1 MLQTPRRARQAAA
14 LSLVFGAVLLAGA
27 ATGAWG
33 GPGDLPPHPSV
44 DAVRPAGTGLPA
56 DPAGTALSEQQAEH
70 LLGATGDRWG
80 AYYSAQEYAEF
91 SQGLDGRYL
100 GVGLS
105 VGRGEDGVTEVSRVA
120 PGGPAAAAGIA
131 AGDRLLRVGPDQA
144 DHLPVT
150 EVVARLRGRGDE
162 SRAGSEVTL
171 EVRRGEGQVRELQLH
186 RALLDSQ
193 QVAVEHLDQGVLRI
207 TVRAFTSGVADLVRT
222 ALRAPHGGV
231 VLDLRGNSGGL
242 VDEAADT
249 AGIFLDGGPVGSYQ
263 ERGGTRELTAP
274 PGGDQRTPLVV
285 LVDGGT
291 MSAAELLAGALQ
303 DRSRAVVVGAR
314 TFGKGTVQQP
324 SRLADGAVLEMTVGR
339 YFTPAGRSP
348 DGTGL
353 APDVPATTGEDADAL
368 ALRVLAGLGTRA
380 RTSAPA
386 PKTAAR
392 PGSEVR
398 E

>member
-1 MLQTPRRARQAAA
+1 MLETPRRARQVAT

-33 GPGDLPPHPSV
+33 DPSEAPRRPSA
-44 DAVRPAGTGLPA
+44 DAVRPASVVPGVTA

-70 LLGATGDRWG
+70 LLGASGDRWG

-105 VGRGEDGVTEVSRVA
+105 VGRGEDGVTEVSQVA

-131 AGDRLLRVGPDQA
+131 PGDRLLRIDADQA
-144 DHLPVT
+144 DRLPVT
-150 EVVARLRGRGDE
+150 EVVARLRGRDGE
-162 SRAGSEVTL
+162 RRAGSEVTVD
-171 EVRRGEGQVRELQLH
+171 VRRGDGEVRELRLR

-193 QVAVEHLDQGVLRI
+193 QVTAEHLDKGVLRI
-207 TVRAFTSGVADLVRT
+207 VVRAFTTGVADQVRA

-242 VDEAADT
+242 VDEAVAT
-249 AGIFLDGGPVGSYQ
+249 AGAFLDGGAVGSYQ
-263 ERGGTRELTAP
+263 ERGDTRELTAP
-274 PGGDQRTPLVV
+274 AGGDQRTPLVV

-303 DRSRAVVVGAR
+303 DRSRAVVVGSR

-339 YFTPAGRSP
+339 YHTPAGRSL

-353 APDVPATTGEDADAL
+353 TPDVPASGSEDADAL

-380 RTSAPA
+380 
-386 PKTAAR
+386 
-392 PGSEVR
+392 
-398 E
+398 

>member
-1 MLQTPRRARQAAA
+1 MLQTPRGARQVAA
-14 LSLVFGAVLLAGA
+14 LGLVFGAVLLAGA

-33 GPGDLPPHPSV
+33 EPGGPPPGPSA
-44 DAVRPAGTGLPA
+44 DPARPAAVDGLPA
-56 DPAGTALSEQQAEH
+56 DPAGSALSEQQAEH
-70 LLGATGDRWG
+70 LLVAGGDRWG

-91 SQGLDGRYL
+91 SQGLGGRYL

-105 VGRGEDGVTEVSRVA
+105 VGRGEDGATEVSRVA
-120 PGGPAAAAGIA
+120 PAGPAAAAGIA
-131 AGDRLLRVGPDQA
+131 AGDRLLRIGADQA

-162 SRAGSEVTL
+162 RRAGSEVTV
-171 EVRRGEGQVRELQLH
+171 EVRRGAGEVRELRLR

-193 QVAVEHLDQGVLRI
+193 QVTAEHLDKGVLRI
-207 TVRAFTSGVADLVRT
+207 TVRAFTSGVADQVRA
-222 ALRAPHGGV
+222 ALRAPHTGV
-231 VLDLRGNSGGL
+231 LLDLRGNSGGL
-242 VDEAADT
+242 VDEAAGT

-263 ERGGTRELTAP
+263 DRGGTRELTAP

-291 MSAAELLAGALQ
+291 MSAAELLAGAMQ
-303 DRSRAVVVGAR
+303 DRSRAVLVGSR

-339 YFTPAGRSP
+339 YYTPAGRSP

-353 APDVPATTGEDADAL
+353 APDVPAATGEDADAL
-368 ALRVLAGLGTRA
+368 ALRVLDGIGTRA
-380 RTSAPA
+380 
-386 PKTAAR
+386 
-392 PGSEVR
+392 
-398 E
+398 

>member
-1 MLQTPRRARQAAA
+1 MLQTPRRARQVAA

-33 GPGDLPPHPSV
+33 DPSDLPPRPSA
-44 DAVRPAGTGLPA
+44 DAARATGGGLPA

-70 LLGATGDRWG
+70 LLGANGDRWG

-105 VGRGEDGVTEVSRVA
+105 VGRGEDGVTEVSQVA
-120 PGGPAAAAGIA
+120 PDGPAAAAGIA
-131 AGDRLLRVGPDQA
+131 PGDRLLRVDADQA

-150 EVVARLRGRGDE
+150 EVVARLRGQGDGR
-162 SRAGSEVTL
+162 RAGSEVTL
-171 EVRRGEGQVRELQLH
+171 EIRRGEGEVRELRLR

-193 QVAVEHLDQGVLRI
+193 QVAAEHLDKGVLRI
-207 TVRAFTSGVADLVRT
+207 TVRAFTSGVTDRVRA
-222 ALRAPHGGV
+222 ALRAPHTGV

-242 VDEAADT
+242 VDEAAGT

-263 ERGGTRELTAP
+263 ERGETRELTAP
-274 PGGDQRTPLVV
+274 RGGDQRTPLVV

-303 DRSRAVVVGAR
+303 DRSRAVVVGTR

-339 YFTPAGRSP
+339 YFTPAGRSL

-353 APDVPATTGEDADAL
+353 APDVPAATGEDADAL

-380 RTSAPA
+380 
-386 PKTAAR
+386 
-392 PGSEVR
+392 
-398 E
+398 

>member
-1 MLQTPRRARQAAA
+1 MAA
-14 LSLVFGAVLLAGA
+14 LSLVFGAVLLVGA

-33 GPGDLPPHPSV
+33 DPSDLPRPSV
-44 DAVRPAGTGLPA
+44 DAARAAGGGLPA
-56 DPAGTALSEQQAEH
+56 DPAGSTLSEQQAEH
-70 LLGATGDRWG
+70 LLGASGDRWG

-105 VGRGEDGVTEVSRVA
+105 VGRGEDGATEVSQVA
-120 PGGPAAAAGIA
+120 PEGPAAAAGIA
-131 AGDRLLRVGPDQA
+131 PGDRLLRVDQDQA

-150 EVVARLRGRGDE
+150 EVVARLRGQGGER
-162 SRAGSEVTL
+162 RAGSEVTL
-171 EVRRGEGQVRELQLH
+171 EVRRGGGEVRELRLR

-193 QVAVEHLDQGVLRI
+193 QVAAEHLDAGVLRI
-207 TVRAFTSGVADLVRT
+207 TVRAFTSGVADRVRA
-222 ALRAPHGGV
+222 ALRAPHTGV

-242 VDEAADT
+242 VDEAAGT

-274 PGGDQRTPLVV
+274 RGGDQRTPLVV

-339 YFTPAGRSP
+339 YFTPAGRSL

-353 APDVPATTGEDADAL
+353 TPDVPAATGEDADAL

-380 RTSAPA
+380 
-386 PKTAAR
+386 
-392 PGSEVR
+392 
-398 E
+398 

>member
-1 MLQTPRRARQAAA
+1 MPQTPRRARQVAA

-33 GPGDLPPHPSV
+33 DPSAPSRRASADL
-44 DAVRPAGTGLPA
+44 APAAAGLPA

-70 LLGATGDRWG
+70 LLAAGGDRWG
-80 AYYSAQEYAEF
+80 AYYSAREYAEF

-105 VGRGEDGVTEVSRVA
+105 VGRGEDGVTTVSQVTPA
-120 PGGPAAAAGIA
+120 GPAAEAGIA
-131 AGDRLLRVGPDQA
+131 PGDRLLRIDQDQA
-144 DHLPVT
+144 DRLPVT
-150 EVVARLRGRGDE
+150 EVVARLRGQGGERGV
-162 SRAGSEVTL
+162 GSEVTL
-171 EVRRGEGQVRELQLH
+171 AVRRGDGQVRELRL
-186 RALLDSQ
+186 RRVLLDSQ
-193 QVAVEHLDQGVLRI
+193 QVTAERLDEADLRI
-207 TVRAFTSGVADLVRT
+207 TVRAFTSGVAEQVRT
-222 ALRAPHGGV
+222 ALRAPHTGV

-242 VDEAADT
+242 VDEAVGT
-249 AGIFLDGGPVGSYQ
+249 AGVFLDGGAVGSYQ
-263 ERGGTRELTAP
+263 ERGEKRELTAP
-274 PGGDQRTPLVV
+274 SGGDQRTPLVV

-303 DRSRAVVVGAR
+303 DRSRAVVVGSR

-339 YFTPAGRSP
+339 YYTPAGRSL

-353 APDVPATTGEDADAL
+353 APDVPAAVGEDADAL

-380 RTSAPA
+380 
-386 PKTAAR
+386 
-392 PGSEVR
+392 
-398 E
+398 